1 LLLKEN
7 TYSAKDH
14 DVWFPDW
21 EMRLAALTNRER
33 NLKILNH
40 AIKTHPD
47 PLSLKQGIQTERN
60 KRYYRVKLL
69 PLQGVSAADQAHLV
83 VITDITATIE
93 AIHNSTWRIVI
104 IGLIGLIFS
113 EILLFAILSGPLSR
127 LKHIVF
133 TLPLLAGGSFS
144 IFRATLSSIER
155 KQWLKDEINLLY
167 EAAVTLS
174 HKLEN
179 LEDKVVYRTKQLV
192 QQRDE
197 LSKEKDFIAHLLD
210 TAQVIVLTQNVYG
223 KIIMLNA
230 YGEML

>member
-1 LLLKEN
+1 RQANLQEQPANPLICVESCIQYTIEPLLIEGIRAGTIVIGASLTDVFLGFKRTFGSDIGLLLKEN

-83 VITDITATIE
+83 VITDITAT
-93 AIHNSTWRIVI
+93 
-104 IGLIGLIFS
+104 
-113 EILLFAILSGPLSR
+113 
-127 LKHIVF
+127 
-133 TLPLLAGGSFS
+133 
-144 IFRATLSSIER
+144 
-155 KQWLKDEINLLY
+155 
-167 EAAVTLS
+167 
-174 HKLEN
+174 
-179 LEDKVVYRTKQLV
+179 
-192 QQRDE
+192 
-197 LSKEKDFIAHLLD
+197 
-210 TAQVIVLTQNVYG
+210 
-223 KIIMLNA
+223 
-230 YGEML
+230 